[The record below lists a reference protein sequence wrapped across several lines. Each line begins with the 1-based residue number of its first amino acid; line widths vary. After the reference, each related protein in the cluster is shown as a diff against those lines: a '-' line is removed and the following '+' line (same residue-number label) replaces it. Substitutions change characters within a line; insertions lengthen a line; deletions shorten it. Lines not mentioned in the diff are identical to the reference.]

1 MADLVVLRGV
11 TKRYPGVTALDDVDL
26 NLQAGKI
33 HGLTGENG
41 AGKSTLIKILGGVT
55 SPDEGKIFIDGMN
68 ITFNSPQSAIK
79 RGISIVH
86 QDLIMAGHLSVME
99 NIFLG
104 RLSHNRFGKVR
115 WNAVRSRARELLDQ
129 VGLNVDERL
138 LMNEL
143 SLGQQQL
150 VEVARAL
157 SRDLKVL
164 ILDEPSAVLGGK
176 DLEVLF
182 GVVRSLRRQGIA
194 IVYISHRLTEVLE
207 LSDTIS
213 VLRDGRMQGTRAVT
227 EFDEESLVTLMT
239 GRQLMHPPHNRT
251 VLKKKILLDVRQRSA
266 SVTPEFLSTLS
277 VHEGEI
283 VGLAGLVGSG
293 RTELARSIF
302 GADPGFYE
310 VSIAGKS
317 FSRIRSPMAAR
328 RAGIAY
334 LPKDRKTNG
343 LLMNRSI
350 RENVGLASL
359 GSRSFAGILRGVKDR
374 LSVKELTEKV
384 LLKSASLE
392 DAPSTLSGGNQQK
405 VMLAR
410 WLAASPVVLIL
421 DEPTRGIDVVGKSEI
436 YGLMR
441 QLSDLGRGILMI
453 SSEIEEIIAMSD
465 RVYVMRNGEVTAE
478 FVGAEITEKNIARAS
493 ILENKTIGEAE

>member
-1 MADLVVLRGV
+1 MTDLVVLRGV
-11 TKRYPGVTALDDVDL
+11 TKRYPGVVALEDVTL

-55 SPDEGKIFIDGMN
+55 SPDDGKIFFEGLEIK
-68 ITFNSPQSAIK
+68 FNKPSLAIK

-86 QDLIMAGHLSVME
+86 QDLIMARHLTVME

-104 RLSHNRFGKVR
+104 QLTHNLLGKIR
-115 WNAVRSRARELLDQ
+115 WREVRSRARDLLDQ

-138 LMNEL
+138 IMNEL

-157 SRDLKVL
+157 SRDLRVL
-164 ILDEPSAVLGGK
+164 VLDEPSAVLGGK

-182 GVVRSLRRQGIA
+182 DVVRSLRGKGIA

-213 VLRDGRMQGTRAVT
+213 VLRDGRMQGTREVT
-227 EFDEESLVTLMT
+227 EFDEEKLIALMT
-239 GRQLMHPPHNRT
+239 GRQLLHPPQNR
-251 VLKKKILLDVRQRSA
+251 VVRKKKILLDVRQKLQG
-266 SVTPEFLSTLS
+266 SVANSVSLIN

-283 VGLAGLVGSG
+283 VGIAGLVGSG
-293 RTELARSIF
+293 RTGLARTII
-302 GADPGFYE
+302 GADPGTYE
-310 VSIAGKS
+310 VSVAGRP
-317 FSRIRSPMAAR
+317 FSRNRSPRAAR
-328 RAGIAY
+328 KGGLAY
-334 LPKDRKTNG
+334 LPKDRKSNG

-359 GSRSFAGILRGVKDR
+359 ESRSFAGVLRALKDR
-374 LSVKELTEKV
+374 RSVKELTKKV
-384 LLKSASLE
+384 LLKSVSLE
-392 DAPSTLSGGNQQK
+392 DLPSTLSGGNQQK

-453 SSEIEEIIAMSD
+453 SSEIEEIISMSD
-465 RVYVMRNGEVTAE
+465 RVYVMKDGVITAE
-478 FVGAEITEKNIARAS
+478 FTGIEITEENIARAS
-493 ILENKTIGEAE
+493 ILDKKIGVV